1 MTLPNGKRVAILFD
15 LAGLAKQL
23 VDYYNTL
30 QRKAINNEVLTLAKG
45 TITYN
50 TQNQTFQIQNT
61 YPSGS

>member
-1 MTLPNGKRVAILFD
+1 MKVQEY
-15 LAGLAKQL
+15 AGLAKQL